1 MLDYL
6 GSLNPV
12 ISVFVTS
19 FIPLLEVRASIP
31 LGIVVHQLSPTLVLA
46 LAFIGS
52 GLVPV
57 LLLPFLDGLINW
69 TKGLHDKLG
78 EYAQIFFDAKYRQHS
93 ETVNR
98 WGSLALII
106 LVAIPLP
113 LTGVWT
119 ATIVAYLFGI
129 PYRNAMPA
137 ILAGALAAS
146 VLVTLATLGGLK
158 LAGSV

>member
-6 GSLNPV
+6 GSLNPIV
-12 ISVFVTS
+12 SVLVTS

-31 LGIVVHQLSPTLVLA
+31 LGIVVHQLSPALVLG
-46 LAFIGS
+46 LAFVGS
-52 GLVPV
+52 SLVPV
-57 LLLPFLDGLINW
+57 IILPFLDSLINW
-69 TKGLHDKLG
+69 IKSLHDKLG

-93 ETVNR
+93 DAVNR
-98 WGSLALII
+98 WGSLALVI

-119 ATIVAYLFGI
+119 ATIIAYLFGI
-129 PYRNAMPA
+129 PYRNALPA
-137 ILAGALAAS
+137 ILAGALVAS